1 MNNDNFTIMEENIG
15 EKKVRLTAKGQITAT
30 TADKL
35 KKKLDEV
42 VSKKNNYI
50 IINMSGVSFLSSGGI
65 RVLLMYYKI
74 MNGNGGS
81 FFIQDP
87 SSNVSNVLG
96 MVALEE
102 MLYK

>member
-1 MNNDNFTIMEENIG
+1 MNSDNLTIAQENIG

-35 KKKLDEV
+35 KKKLDDVIKE
-42 VSKKNNYI
+42 KNNYI
-50 IINMSGVSFLSSGGI
+50 IVNMKDVSFLSSGGI

-74 MNGNGGS
+74 MKGSGGN
-81 FFIQDP
+81 FFVQEP
-87 SSNVSNVLG
+87 SSNVRNVLG